1 MFSLMVAAVAL
12 VALPAMAQDTGQ
24 KSGTTMHK
32 KDGKAAIV
40 LHSDVKAEIMKI
52 EKARDAA
59 VVKGDVANLDAG
71 STSDYTIVT
80 SDGVLNSKS
89 QILDEFKS
97 GRLKIASV
105 NSTNTDVR
113 VYGNSAVVSGISRIK
128 GTQEG
133 HDISGKLR
141 YLRVYVKQNGKWLA
155 VATQHTRIISASDP
169 LGVNPKK

>member
-1 MFSLMVAAVAL
+1 MKALFTLMVAALAL
-12 VALPAMAQDTGQ
+12 GLASPAIAQNMGQKSADQ

-32 KDGKAAIV
+32 KDGKSAV
-40 LHSDVKAEIMKI
+40 SLHSDAKAEIMKI
-52 EKARDAA
+52 EKERDAA
-59 VVKGDVANLDAG
+59 VVKADVANLDAG
-71 STSDYTIVT
+71 STPDYTIVT

-105 NSTNTDVR
+105 NSTETTVR
-113 VYGNSAVVSGISRIK
+113 VYGNSAVVSGISSIK

-155 VATQHTRIISASDP
+155 VATQHTRIP
-169 LGVNPKK
+169 